1 LKDTNKGVILE
12 KTRFGESVMKE
23 NEGWGRLLRGELYE
37 RWPKDENGDP
47 EEPVFLGTA
56 VNVNLFDELTV
67 NMLEAYGIP
76 CLRIYPGD
84 GTFGKIILGMSGQGT
99 EIYVPRSMIEDAANL
114 CTYNAE
120 KDIEE

>member
-1 LKDTNKGVILE
+1 MKNK
-12 KTRFGESVMKE
+12 
-23 NEGWGRLLRGELYE
+23 EGWGRLIRGDLYE
-37 RWPKDENGDP
+37 RWPKDENGEP

-56 VNVNLFDELTV
+56 VNLNYFDELTI

-76 CLRIYPGD
+76 CLRQYPGD
-84 GTFGKIILGMSGQGT
+84 GSFGKLILGMSGQGT
-99 EIYVPRSMIEDAANL
+99 EIYVPKSMVEDAANL

>member
-1 LKDTNKGVILE
+1 MKNK
-12 KTRFGESVMKE
+12 
-23 NEGWGRLLRGELYE
+23 EGWGRLIRGDLYE
-37 RWPKDENGDP
+37 RWPKDENGEP

-56 VNVNLFDELTV
+56 VNLNYFDELTI

-76 CLRIYPGD
+76 CLRQYPGD

-99 EIYVPRSMIEDAANL
+99 EIYVPKSMVEDAANL

>member
-1 LKDTNKGVILE
+1 MKNK
-12 KTRFGESVMKE
+12 
-23 NEGWGRLLRGELYE
+23 EGWGRLVRGELYE
-37 RWPKDENGDP
+37 RWPKDENGEP

-56 VNVNLFDELTV
+56 VNLNYFDELTI

-76 CLRIYPGD
+76 CLRQYPGD
-84 GTFGKIILGMSGQGT
+84 GTFGKLILGMSGQGT
-99 EIYVPRSMIEDAANL
+99 EIYVPKSMVEDAANL